1 MPCPGPVHTRHAL
14 CRPCRDRQCSPV
26 KRCQYRWPHGY
37 MPERMSC
44 WAMAYS
50 AEMLAPSELAIQP
63 LPNVEVFANIPPAL
77 HE

>member
-1 MPCPGPVHTRHAL
+1 
-14 CRPCRDRQCSPV
+14 
-26 KRCQYRWPHGY
+26 
-37 MPERMSC
+37 
-44 WAMAYS
+44 MAYS